1 LSGPPTDR
9 RTAYLHAF
17 RIDLPRPQQVE
28 TSGAAVI
35 LVFRVAPQ
43 TASARITLNAIPLH
57 AGALQGTL
65 RVIGD
70 AEEMAVPIDQFT
82 FP

>member
-1 LSGPPTDR
+1 LKHLAR
-9 RTAYLHAF
+9 RSSSY
-17 RIDLPRPQQVE
+17 
-28 TSGAAVI
+28 S
-35 LVFRVAPQ
+35 VAPQ

-57 AGALQGTL
+57 AGALQGML

-70 AEEMAVPIDQFT
+70 AEEMAVRIDPFT